1 MDETAA
7 KNSSKR
13 RTALIASLLCAVG
26 FAWILRAGG
35 LPIVPPRA
43 AFASIAWW
51 TVIAHALLYT
61 GALYLR
67 AHRWTWLLEPIS
79 PLPLRRVIAVSF
91 VGYGALILMP
101 FRTGEAV
108 RPLLIRRRGLS
119 AWAAAGTVAA
129 ERIMDGVFLS
139 ALLFAGL
146 SLAKP
151 QDPLPD
157 RIGDLPVPASAVPRA
172 AWISLCVFV
181 AAFATIGAFWLW
193 RGFARSVTER
203 VIGFVSPRIAA
214 RLAETVE
221 RVASGLGFLPRL
233 RYTVPFLLATAGYF
247 VLNTW
252 AIQVLAHGCQI
263 HSIDFARA
271 AVIVGVLHI
280 GVLLP
285 NAPGYFGTFQM
296 ALYAGLAL
304 YLPREDIAGR
314 AAVLVFLTY
323 SVQVGLSLLLGGAAF
338 AALQLAPASKPK
350 DD

>member
-7 KNSSKR
+7 KDSAKR
-13 RTALIASLLCAVG
+13 RTALIASLVCAVG
-26 FAWILRAGG
+26 FAWLLRAGG

-43 AFASIAWW
+43 AFAGVAWW
-51 TVIAHALLYT
+51 TVIAHALIYT

-79 PLPLRRVIAVSF
+79 PIPLRRVIAVSF
-91 VGYGALILMP
+91 VSFGALILMP
-101 FRTGEAV
+101 FRTGEAI

-119 AWAAAGTVAA
+119 AWAAAGTIVA
-129 ERIMDGVFLS
+129 ERIIDGVFLS
-139 ALLFAGL
+139 ALLFIGL

-157 RIGDLPVPASAVPRA
+157 RIGDLPVPASAVPRV
-172 AWISLCVFV
+172 AWISLCVFA

-193 RGFARSVTER
+193 RDFARKVTER
-203 VIGFVSPRIAA
+203 VIGIVSPRIAA

-221 RVASGLGFLPRL
+221 RLASGLGFLPRL
-233 RYTVPFLLATAGYF
+233 RYAIPFLLATAAYF

-252 AIQVLAHGCQI
+252 AIQLLAHGCQI
-263 HSIDFARA
+263 PSIDFPRA
-271 AVIVGVLHI
+271 AVIVGVLHL

-296 ALYAGLAL
+296 GLYAGLAL

-323 SVQVGLSLLLGGAAF
+323 SVQVGLVILLGGAGL
-338 AALQLAPASKPK
+338 AALRLAPAVTPK